1 MLPYSETKYE
11 DMMKALEHI
20 QKYVPFKNV
29 ERELPVPGQDA
40 ATFQDKDYVMTL
52 IGGDQL
58 TVSRI
63 RGAQTIRGNSGR
75 SEHKLDGFLPVT
87 EDWHAK
93 MCFLGVKTNLVGVY
107 N

>member
-1 MLPYSETKYE
+1 MLPYNETKYE
-11 DMMKALEHI
+11 DMMQALEHI
-20 QKYVPFKNV
+20 QKYVPFKHV

-40 ATFQDKDYVMTL
+40 VKFQDKEYIMTL

-63 RGAQTIRGNSGR
+63 RGALKIRGNSGR
-75 SEHKLDGFLPVT
+75 SEYKLGGFLPVI

-93 MCFLGVKTNLVGVY
+93 MCFLEARTI
-107 N
+107 